1 VGTARRF
8 GVLVAL
14 GGLVAVPSALA
25 GHSRAVPLTVT
36 ITGKGTVRLAGH
48 RVACAAKCRR
58 VISVVAGRR
67 VTLSAEPGEGWKFD
81 GWGGACHPAT
91 PRCILRPNHSL
102 HVDVAFIPPGT
113 RTNSIAMGTEGFPDW
128 SPSLGWGLRVLSSQ
142 LRASNLI
149 VELAATA
156 HGSDLTK
163 YLLDTNIFV
172 EGRLRREYS
181 PSASNSLCPTP
192 SPNFFSLGTLGVGLR
207 GTPGVLAGQTV
218 TGYLCFLVSPSEA
231 PFRLFTEP
239 PSRSL
244 NPPIQPPYSPD
255 SEAVW
260 FALR

>member
-1 VGTARRF
+1 MGTARRL

-14 GGLVAVPSALA
+14 CGVVAVPSALA
-25 GHSRAVPLTVT
+25 SHARAVPLTVT

-48 RVACAAKCRR
+48 RVVCAAKCRR
-58 VISVVAGRR
+58 VISVLTGSR
-67 VTLSAEPGEGWKFD
+67 VTLSAEPGEGWKFEK
-81 GWGGACHPAT
+81 WGGACRRAT
-91 PRCILRPNHSL
+91 RRCVLRPKYSL

-113 RTNSIAMGTEGFPDW
+113 RTNPIPMGTEGYPDGSW
-128 SPSLGWGLRVLSSQ
+128 LLGWGLRVLSSQ
-142 LRASNLI
+142 LRANNLI

-156 HGSDLTK
+156 HGADLTK
-163 YLLDTNIFV
+163 HQLDGNIFV
-172 EGRLRREYS
+172 ESRLRREYS

-192 SPNFFSLGTLGVGLR
+192 SPNFFSLGTVGVGLQ

-218 TGYLCFLVSPSEA
+218 TGYLCFLVSRSKA

-239 PSRSL
+239 PLRSL
-244 NPPIQPPYSPD
+244 NPPIQPPYHPD